1 MHNRHSLN
9 GKLLRLVSV
18 LSVFL
23 LTTSLI
29 STSTSYVQD
38 SKAMVQND
46 DHEDY
51 GYLQFAANA
60 VKQAY
65 AARQNNTVNS
75 TSHIPA
81 IAMGPQIPAKG
92 YLVQEISDHL
102 YWVTNGYYN
111 TMFLVS
117 NQGVIAVDA
126 PPTIGKNYLKAIA
139 DVTKEPVKIVIYSH
153 AHMDHIGAASMF
165 PKNATYIAQQETA
178 TVLKDHNDT
187 SVPAPT
193 VTFSKS
199 YTVKLGN
206 QTLILDYKGV
216 NHERG
221 NIFIYAP
228 AQKVLM
234 LVDIIFPG
242 WIPFRDLGIAED
254 VPGFIKAHEQALSY
268 PFETLVAGHL
278 TRLGTR
284 QDVVT
289 QMQFVHDLKSSAI
302 NATNMFANFTKIAEQ
317 VGGFSNPW
325 LMFKTHDDVANQ
337 CAQMM
342 LAKWN
347 DRLGGAPQYMFSH
360 CEKMAESLRV
370 D

>member
-1 MHNRHSLN
+1 MLNKSSLN
-9 GKLLRLVSV
+9 GKV
-18 LSVFL
+18 LQSGSVFSVIL
-23 LTTSLI
+23 LATSLL
-29 STSTSYVQD
+29 STSNIQN
-38 SKAMVQND
+38 SKALIQE

-51 GYLQFAANA
+51 GYLKLAAYA

-65 AARQNNTVNS
+65 AAKQNNTVNS
-75 TSHIPA
+75 TTRIPA

-92 YLVQEISDHL
+92 YLVQEIRDHL
-102 YWVTNGYYN
+102 YWVTDGAYN

-117 NQGVIAVDA
+117 NQGVIVVDA
-126 PPTIGKNYLKAIA
+126 PFTIGKNYLKAIA
-139 DVTKEPVKIVIYSH
+139 EVTKEPVKIVIYSH
-153 AHMDHIGAASMF
+153 AHMDHIVAASMF
-165 PKNATYIAQQETA
+165 PANATYIAQQETA
-178 TVLKDHNDT
+178 TILKDHNDT

-193 VTFSKS
+193 VTFSTS
-199 YTVKLGN
+199 YAVRLGN
-206 QTLILDYKGV
+206 QTLVLDYKGV

-228 AQKVLM
+228 TQRVLM
-234 LVDIIFPG
+234 LVDVVFPG
-242 WIPFRDLGIAED
+242 WVPFRDLALAED

-268 PFETLVAGHL
+268 PFDTLVAGHL

-289 QMQFVHDLKSSAI
+289 QMEFVNDLKSSAI
-302 NATNMFANFTKIAEQ
+302 NATKMFANFTKIAEQ

-325 LMFKTHDDVANQ
+325 LVFKTHDDDVANQ
-337 CAQMM
+337 CTQTM

-347 DRLGGAPQYMFSH
+347 NRLGGANQYMSSH
-360 CEKMAESLRV
+360 CAKMAESLRV

>member
-1 MHNRHSLN
+1 MLNRSSLN
-9 GKLLRLVSV
+9 SKVLQSGTIFSLILLA
-18 LSVFL
+18 
-23 LTTSLI
+23 TSLL
-29 STSTSYVQD
+29 STSYIQNTKALVQE
-38 SKAMVQND
+38 A

-51 GYLQFAANA
+51 GYLKFASYV

-65 AARQNNTVNS
+65 AAKQNTTVNS
-75 TSHIPA
+75 TIHIPA

-92 YLVQEISDHL
+92 YLVQEIRDHL
-102 YWVTNGYYN
+102 YWVTDGMYN

-126 PPTIGKNYLKAIA
+126 PFTIGKNYLKAIA
-139 DVTKEPVKIVIYSH
+139 EVTKEPVKIVIYSH

-165 PKNATYIAQQETA
+165 PVNATYIAQQETA
-178 TVLKDHNDT
+178 SILKDHNDT
-187 SVPAPT
+187 GVPAPT
-193 VTFSKS
+193 VTFSTS
-199 YTVKLGN
+199 YTVRLGN

-228 AQKVLM
+228 TQRVLM
-234 LVDIIFPG
+234 LVDVVFPG
-242 WIPFRDLGIAED
+242 WLPFRDLAIAED
-254 VPGFIKAHEQALSY
+254 VTGFIKAHGQALSY
-268 PFETLVAGHL
+268 PFDTLVAGHL

-289 QMQFVHDLKSSAI
+289 QMEFVKDLKSSAM
-302 NATNMFANFTKIAEQ
+302 NATKMFANFTKIAEQ

-325 LMFKTHDDVANQ
+325 LVFKTHDDDVANQ
-337 CAQMM
+337 CTQTM

-347 DRLGGAPQYMFSH
+347 NRLGGTNQYMFSH

>member
-1 MHNRHSLN
+1 MLNKSSSSSKVLQLGSLFAVI
-9 GKLLRLVSV
+9 LLATSF
-18 LSVFL
+18 LSA
-23 LTTSLI
+23 SNI
-29 STSTSYVQD
+29 QN
-38 SKAMVQND
+38 SKALVQE

-51 GYLQFAANA
+51 GYLKFAAYA
-60 VKQAY
+60 IKQAY
-65 AARQNNTVNS
+65 AAKQNNTVNS
-75 TSHIPA
+75 TIHIPS
-81 IAMGPQIPAKG
+81 IAMGPKIPAKG
-92 YLVQEISDHL
+92 YLVQEIRDHL
-102 YWVTNGYYN
+102 YWVTDGMYN

-126 PPTIGKNYLKAIA
+126 PFTIGKNYLKAIA
-139 DVTKEPVKIVIYSH
+139 EVTKEPVKIVIYSH
-153 AHMDHIGAASMF
+153 AHMDHIGSASMF
-165 PKNATYIAQQETA
+165 PKDATYIAQQETA
-178 TVLKDHNDT
+178 TILKDHNDT

-228 AQKVLM
+228 TQKVLM
-234 LVDIIFPG
+234 LVDVVFPG
-242 WIPFRDLGIAED
+242 WVPFRDLAIAED

-268 PFETLVAGHL
+268 PFDTLVAGHL

-289 QMQFVHDLKSSAI
+289 QMEFVKDLKSSAI
-302 NATNMFANFTKIAEQ
+302 NATKMFANFTKIAQQ

-325 LMFKTHDDVANQ
+325 LVFKTHDDDVANQ
-337 CAQMM
+337 CTQTM

-347 DRLGGAPQYMFSH
+347 SRLGGANQYMSSH
-360 CEKMAESLRV
+360 CSKMAESLRV